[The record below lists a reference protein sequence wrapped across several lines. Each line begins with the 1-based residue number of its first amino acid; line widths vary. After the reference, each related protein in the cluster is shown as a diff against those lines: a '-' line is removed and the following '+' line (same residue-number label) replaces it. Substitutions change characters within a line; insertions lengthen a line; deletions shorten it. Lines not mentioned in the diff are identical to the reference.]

1 MHSTVLLTL
10 GENRY
15 RDHITTRTARYSGAV
30 HVRVHLYCIEASSIT
45 RDQNYSV
52 PLVTRVTRVD
62 SIDELLHAAEAIS
75 AKCMYRY
82 RKSLLKLPETQSH
95 KSERRAVL

>member
-1 MHSTVLLTL
+1 MVGWRRDHVQGAEVALRPRRYAHVRGETERCASTVLLTL

-30 HVRVHLYCIEASSIT
+30 HVPVHLYCTIEVSSIT

-52 PLVTRVTRVD
+52 PLVTRVIRV
-62 SIDELLHAAEAIS
+62 I
-75 AKCMYRY
+75 
-82 RKSLLKLPETQSH
+82 Q
-95 KSERRAVL
+95 

>member
-10 GENRY
+10 GEN

-30 HVRVHLYCIEASSIT
+30 HVPVHLYCIEASSIT

-52 PLVTRVTRVD
+52 TRVTRV
-62 SIDELLHAAEAIS
+62 ILV
-75 AKCMYRY
+75 
-82 RKSLLKLPETQSH
+82 TQ
-95 KSERRAVL
+95 

>member
-15 RDHITTRTARYSGAV
+15 RDHIATRTARYSGAV
-30 HVRVHLYCIEASSIT
+30 HVPVHLYRIEASSIT

-52 PLVTRVTRVD
+52 IRVIRVIRVT
-62 SIDELLHAAEAIS
+62 
-75 AKCMYRY
+75 
-82 RKSLLKLPETQSH
+82 Q
-95 KSERRAVL
+95 

>member
-15 RDHITTRTARYSGAV
+15 RDQITTRTARYSGAV
-30 HVRVHLYCIEASSIT
+30 HVPVHLYCIEASSIT

-52 PLVTRVTRVD
+52 TRVTRV
-62 SIDELLHAAEAIS
+62 ILVILA
-75 AKCMYRY
+75 
-82 RKSLLKLPETQSH
+82 TQ
-95 KSERRAVL
+95 